1 MLNEKR
7 VKLMVKLAS
16 YETKNGDK
24 DVTVSSYLKKDNV
37 KLNELLTFIWT
48 TLGYILTVVILAM
61 TYMGSIM
68 ENLTTVTLVLLF
80 ATVIGIYIVLLITY
94 EVHTRR
100 GFQKKY
106 VTAKKNVK
114 KFLRNLEILEKMY
127 EREDV

>member
-7 VKLMVKLAS
+7 VKHMVKLAS

-24 DVTVSSYLKKDNV
+24 DVTVSSYLKKDYV
-37 KLNELLTFIWT
+37 KLNELLTFFWT

-80 ATVIGIYIVLLITY
+80 AAVIGIYIVLLITY
-94 EVHTRR
+94 EVHTSRV
-100 GFQKKY
+100 FQKKY